1 MQLRIYSRLV
11 WVGLH
16 VFGCVLGLLVLG
28 YAIFTRAGY
37 GFTPAPAQRLHPGA
51 PDPSVGARYLFLA
64 GLTLSAYFAFGLYLT
79 SDSSR
84 RSDGDADNHGS
95 QGM

>member
-11 WVGLH
+11 WVALH

-28 YAIFTRAGY
+28 YAIFTWAGY
-37 GFTPAPAQRLHPGA
+37 GLSLGPDQRLHPGA

-64 GLTLSAYFAFGLYLT
+64 GLTLSAYCAFGLYLT
-79 SDSSR
+79 SGSSR
-84 RSDGDADNHGS
+84 TSDGDAANHSS